1 MTELSIVGAGWRSE
15 YFLRI
20 ARALPDRFSVRT
32 VVARSAERAS
42 RLREAYGV
50 RVVDGV
56 DALLRD
62 GAGDAVVVVL
72 PAAAAPEITTTL
84 VKAGVPVLTET
95 PPAPDVPAMH
105 ELWSVLGGDAPVRV
119 AEQYRFQPHH
129 AARLAVA
136 GSRVIGPLRYARGS

>member
-32 VVARSAERAS
+32 VVARSVERAS

-72 PAAAAPEITTTL
+72 PAAAAPEVTTAL
-84 VKAGVPVLTET
+84 VKAGTAVLTET
-95 PPAPDVPAMH
+95 PPAPGVAAMH
-105 ELWSVLGGDAPVRV
+105 DLWAALGAAAPV
-119 AEQYRFQPHH
+119 
-129 AARLAVA
+129 
-136 GSRVIGPLRYARGS
+136 